1 MKMARA
7 SAEGAF
13 FSMILF
19 DNFAEV
25 LRDVDFRNP
34 VVVRARLRVRVVVRD
49 RIIVRV
55 MVRVRVMVKVRSRV
69 KVKVRVLAVL
79 TLVLIL
85 HSVVK
90 TNRQCL
96 HP

>member
-49 RIIVRV
+49 RIMVRV
-55 MVRVRVMVKVRSRV
+55 MVRVGVR
-69 KVKVRVLAVL
+69 VRVLAVL

-96 HP
+96 DP